1 MLIDLSEILS
11 LEGRTKVV
19 EAPVSMDSFQSKLGN
34 FPVVKKEPVSVSITN
49 TGSKVLDIQASGS
62 VSLAIPCDLCL
73 KEVTVDFPFELE
85 AELDMKASE
94 EDRIKDLDEI
104 NYVTGC
110 SLDVEQL
117 VHNEILIR
125 WPLRVLCKEDCKGIC
140 SHCGKDLNEGPC
152 SCEQDSPDPR
162 MAAIRDVFSKFNKVN

>member
-11 LEGRTKVV
+11 LEGKTQVI
-19 EAPVSMDSFQSKLGN
+19 EAPVSMDSFQSKLGS
-34 FPVVKKEPVSVSITN
+34 FPVKDKEPVILTITN
-49 TGSKVLDIQASGS
+49 TGKKVLRLEARGS
-62 VSLAIPCDLCL
+62 VTLSIPCDRCL
-73 KEVTVDFPFELE
+73 NEVPVDFPFTLE
-85 AELDMKASE
+85 RDMDMKVSE
-94 EDRIKDLDEI
+94 EDRIKDLDEM

-140 SHCGKDLNEGPC
+140 SHCGKDLNDGPC
-152 SCEQDSPDPR
+152 SCEQESLNPR
-162 MAAIRDVFSKFNKVN
+162 MAAIRDIFSKFKEV

>member
-11 LEGRTKVV
+11 LEGKTQVV
-19 EAPVSMDSFQSKLGN
+19 EAPVSMDSFQSKLGT
-34 FPVVKKEPVSVSITN
+34 FPIVEKKPVSIRITN
-49 TGSKVLDIQASGS
+49 SGKKVLKLEADGA
-62 VSLAIPCDLCL
+62 VTVAIPCDKCL
-73 KEVTVDFPFELE
+73 KDVPTTFTIHLE
-85 AELDMKASE
+85 EELDMKASK

-125 WPLRVLCKEDCKGIC
+125 WPLRVLCQEDCKGIC
-140 SHCGKDLNEGPC
+140 SHCGKDLNDGPC
-152 SCEQDSPDPR
+152 SCEQESLDPR
-162 MAAIRDVFSKFNKVN
+162 MAAIRDIFSKFKEV